1 MATMRSTGAIPA
13 DLIATLTK
21 LPRLQTQLRDL
32 SQDVAIG
39 IPEAVAEA
47 LDKATDALEIAEE
60 TKTQQFLLLS
70 VTPSL
75 PNARGLTVGTGLATT
90 DSGPGNAFQL
100 RLQAFLAALSQLT
113 GNGIV
118 AKTASGAELR
128 AIQAGSS
135 RIEVMYG
142 DGADGNPS
150 IDIDEPSL
158 DLGSMGGL
166 LGVSQGGTGVTV
178 LSAFSAHNNAVLQTI
193 PAGAFTKVNLSTEL
207 FDLNGDFAS
216 SAWTPPA
223 GRPVLIQ
230 GSVLLAMTEAAPVD
244 VAIYKNGVIF
254 KAGGNAERASASSVR
269 VAVSCMDVPDGDDVY
284 DLRVYHGASGAQ
296 GTSGAPANTW
306 MSGSML

>member
-1 MATMRSTGAIPA
+1 MANMRSTGAIPA
-13 DLIATLTK
+13 DLISTLTN
-21 LPRLQTQLRDL
+21 LPRLQAQLRDL

-39 IPEAVAEA
+39 IPEAVTEA
-47 LDKATDALEIAEE
+47 LNKATDALEIAEE
-60 TKTQQFLLLS
+60 TKTQPFLLLS

-75 PNARGLTVGTGLATT
+75 PNGRGLTVGTGLATA
-90 DSGPGNAFQL
+90 DSGPGGAFQL

-113 GNGIV
+113 GTGIV

-128 AIQAGSS
+128 VIQAGSS

-158 DLGSMGGL
+158 DLGNMGG
-166 LGVSQGGTGVTV
+166 VTPVAHGGTGVTV
-178 LSAFSAHNNAVLQTI
+178 LSAFSAHNNSVLQTI
-193 PAGAFTKVNLSTEL
+193 PAGVFTQVNLSTEL
-207 FDLNGDFAS
+207 FDLNGNFAS

-223 GRPVLIQ
+223 GRPVLIE
-230 GSVLLAMTEAAPVD
+230 GAVLLAMTEAAPVD
-244 VAIYKNGVIF
+244 VAIYKNGAIF
-254 KAGGNAERASASSVR
+254 KAGGNAERAAAGSVR

-284 DLRVYHGASGAQ
+284 DLRVYHGATVSQ